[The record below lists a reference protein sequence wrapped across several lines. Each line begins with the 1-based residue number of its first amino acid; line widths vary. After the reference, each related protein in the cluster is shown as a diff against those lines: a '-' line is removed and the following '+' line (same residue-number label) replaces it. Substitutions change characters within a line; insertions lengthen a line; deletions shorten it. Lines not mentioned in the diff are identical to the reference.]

1 MKQKLLSFGG
11 RTPRAPDRAQAAAAA
26 GARRRRKRTG
36 RQTLYYLLILLVAA
50 AVVAVLSLTVFFRI
64 EKLEVTGVT
73 KYAAEEILEASGV
86 KVGDNLFRV
95 NARRVEKKLTQQFPY
110 VEGVALRRTL
120 PATLTLEIAQA
131 KPLGAV
137 STAAG
142 YVVIGK
148 TGRVLEIGAASVPQ
162 DVMTVTGMYLYD
174 PKVGQ
179 KLGEG
184 YTKEETDEADK
195 EAYGFLLLS
204 RLMDAVEETD
214 FGKVSLVDF
223 SNQLDMMLVYDNR
236 LLIDLGGGTEL
247 PYKLRFAKKVIED
260 ELSDTF
266 EGQAGR
272 VARAHHERDL
282 LLAGGHPAGAGK
294 TAAHRRRAGRG
305 GGQKAHR
312 PFGQPRPRG
321 HPGHRALERRGG
333 GGLLLGG
340 GGVLGLAAGRPLCDD
355 PGHGPLVRAGGV
367 LRGAVGSRS
376 GKLPAGLSGG
386 VREILHFALPG
397 AFAIDLSG

>member
-64 EKLEVTGVT
+64 EKLEVAGVT
-73 KYAAEEILEASGV
+73 KYAAEEIIEASGV

-266 EGQAGR
+266 EGRLDVSLAPTTNEIYSWPGDIRQELEKRRLTAAAQAG
-272 VARAHHERDL
+272 EGD
-282 LLAGGHPAGAGK
+282 K
-294 TAAHRRRAGRG
+294 
-305 GGQKAHR
+305 KAHR

>member
-64 EKLEVTGVT
+64 EKLEVAGVT
-73 KYAAEEILEASGV
+73 KYAAEEIIEASGV

-266 EGQAGR
+266 EGRLDVSLAPTTNEIYSWPGDIRQELEKRRLTAAAQAGEGDKKPT
-272 VARAHHERDL
+272 VHSDNPDL
-282 LLAGGHPAGAGK
+282 AVLPGTAPSRGA
-294 TAAHRRRAGRG
+294 
-305 GGQKAHR
+305 
-312 PFGQPRPRG
+312 
-321 HPGHRALERRGG
+321 E
-333 GGLLLGG
+333 
-340 GGVLGLAAGRPLCDD
+340 AAGSSSEEAASSASPQDD
-355 PGHGPLVRAGGV
+355 LFATIPGTAPSSAPEESS
-367 LRGAVGSRS
+367 AASS
-376 GKLPAGLSGG
+376 EAAPESSPPASP
-386 VREILHFALPG
+386 A
-397 AFAIDLSG
+397 A

>member
-1 MKQKLLSFGG
+1 M
-11 RTPRAPDRAQAAAAA
+11 
-26 GARRRRKRTG
+26 
-36 RQTLYYLLILLVAA
+36 
-50 AVVAVLSLTVFFRI
+50 
-64 EKLEVTGVT
+64 
-73 KYAAEEILEASGV
+73 
-86 KVGDNLFRV
+86 

-266 EGQAGR
+266 EGRLDVSLAPTTNEIYSWPGDIRQELEKRRLTAAAQAGEGDKKPT
-272 VARAHHERDL
+272 VHSDNPDL
-282 LLAGGHPAGAGK
+282 AVIPGTAPSSGA
-294 TAAHRRRAGRG
+294 
-305 GGQKAHR
+305 
-312 PFGQPRPRG
+312 
-321 HPGHRALERRGG
+321 E
-333 GGLLLGG
+333 
-340 GGVLGLAAGRPLCDD
+340 AAGSSSEEAASSASPQDD
-355 PGHGPLVRAGGV
+355 LFATIPGTAPSSAPEESS
-367 LRGAVGSRS
+367 AAPSEAAPES
-376 GKLPAGLSGG
+376 SPPASP
-386 VREILHFALPG
+386 A
-397 AFAIDLSG
+397 A

>member
-64 EKLEVTGVT
+64 EKLEVAGVT
-73 KYAAEEILEASGV
+73 KYAAEEIIEASGV

-266 EGQAGR
+266 EGR
-272 VARAHHERDL
+272 LDVS
-282 LLAGGHPAGAGK
+282 LAP
-294 TAAHRRRAGRG
+294 TTN
-305 GGQKAHR
+305 
-312 PFGQPRPRG
+312 
-321 HPGHRALERRGG
+321 
-333 GGLLLGG
+333 
-340 GGVLGLAAGRPLCDD
+340 
-355 PGHGPLVRAGGV
+355 
-367 LRGAVGSRS
+367 
-376 GKLPAGLSGG
+376 
-386 VREILHFALPG
+386 EIY
-397 AFAIDLSG
+397 S